1 MTFNFTI
8 IPLLEGRNEVDS
20 PTFEGLIIKTE
31 IPGANLEE
39 MEDVLWHVLD
49 LLVHQSIHGLH
60 CPVSVSVLLHESL
73 LFENFNIEKLIL
85 CCIFFESFG
94 DPLVTVTNQHDH
106 KFLLSQLDI
115 RIHIHGIV
123 ILEDTANGGFELL
136 DFFVVHGD
144 ANSHL
149 WVLTLAHG
157 GIRLIVVVHA
167 VFGDSHCPL
176 GRASQWQQISTMYEL
191 LAHVGGKVYNDL

>member
-1 MTFNFTI
+1 VTINFTI
-8 IPLLEGRNEVDS
+8 IPLLDGKNKVDS

-85 CCIFFESFG
+85 GCIFFESFR

-136 DFFVVHGD
+136 DLFVIHCD
-144 ANSHL
+144 ANSDL
-149 WVLTLAHG
+149 WELISQHG
-157 GIRLIVVVHA
+157 QLLHSAEHASGLDLPVYTIRSKTSWSDARVQ
-167 VFGDSHCPL
+167 L
-176 GRASQWQQISTMYEL
+176 GASQGDGLE
-191 LAHVGGKVYNDL
+191 